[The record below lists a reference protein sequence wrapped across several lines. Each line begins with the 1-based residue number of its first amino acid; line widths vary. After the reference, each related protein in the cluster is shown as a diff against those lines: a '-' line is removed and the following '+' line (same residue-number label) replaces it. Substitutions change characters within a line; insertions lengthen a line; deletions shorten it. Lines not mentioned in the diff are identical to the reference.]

1 VNIRFDYPGADIILR
16 SQDSHHFQVPKT
28 FMTNNSPVLG
38 ELIQRILGAPGDT
51 NTGVSLP
58 VVQLPDSGKFLH
70 YLLTFIFPVTPDIP
84 SSHEEAMELLSV
96 AQKDQMGTVLIH
108 IRGSI
113 ARQNPMPI

>member
-1 VNIRFDYPGADIILR
+1 
-16 SQDSHHFQVPKT
+16 
-28 FMTNNSPVLG
+28 MTNNSPVLG

-84 SSHEEAMELLSV
+84 SSHEEATELLSV